1 MKHLPA
7 PLIAVLMLTACTE
20 RIELDLGDLADPK
33 LVVEGWITD
42 QPMKHRVK
50 LTMTRSYYAN
60 EPAPVVSGAYVRIS
74 DGDQTIDLQEDPIGS
89 GEYWTPDGTAGEVG
103 RTYTLT
109 IESAGET
116 YVASDHMR
124 PVSPIDS
131 LAITYIEDQEEPEPG
146 RKPRYEVRVWTQE
159 LPGVGD
165 HYRWVQTINGVR
177 NDSLNRAAFVD
188 DVLYDGAYVQGVVVD
203 VVHVV
208 PGDTVRTEQMSITGE
223 AYDIITAILTETDWR
238 GGPFDPPPSNV
249 PSNVSNGAFGFF
261 GASSVK
267 DRTVVVQ

>member
-1 MKHLPA
+1 M
-7 PLIAVLMLTACTE
+7 
-20 RIELDLGDLADPK
+20 
-33 LVVEGWITD
+33 
-42 QPMKHRVK
+42 
-50 LTMTRSYYAN
+50 
-60 EPAPVVSGAYVRIS
+60 
-74 DGDQTIDLQEDPIGS
+74 
-89 GEYWTPDGTAGEVG
+89 
-103 RTYTLT
+103 
-109 IESAGET
+109 
-116 YVASDHMR
+116 
-124 PVSPIDS
+124 
-131 LAITYIEDQEEPEPG
+131 
-146 RKPRYEVRVWTQE
+146 
-159 LPGVGD
+159 GD